1 METAGGILIIFW
13 WAAGQ
18 FCLEECVT
26 LSISCHLYLF
36 WQETFCLLL
45 PRKHHDREKQLLLNE
60 VRILKSMRNKHIV
73 LWWKVSAKVLLPWCW
88 GTFFF
93 DFAPFGLEG
102 CVSSLQDYFDY
113 IYAREESHNKI
124 VPHVNWKVWTTHFR
138 RPFFLLLYCCS
149 HTHRTFEPFSH
160 ENNKGKWLRNLLVSM
175 ISKK

>member
-1 METAGGILIIFW
+1 MSCWPVLSGRMRDAFYLLSRVSLFAGN
-13 WAAGQ
+13 
-18 FCLEECVT
+18 
-26 LSISCHLYLF
+26 
-36 WQETFCLLL
+36 FCLLL
-45 PRKHHDREKQLLLNE
+45 PRKNHDREKQLFLNE
-60 VRILKSMRNKHIV
+60 VRILKWMRNKHIV

-124 VPHVNWKVWTTHFR
+124 VPHVNWNVWTTHFR
-138 RPFFLLLYCCS
+138 RPFFLLLYSCS
-149 HTHRTFEPFSH
+149 HTHRTFEPFPH